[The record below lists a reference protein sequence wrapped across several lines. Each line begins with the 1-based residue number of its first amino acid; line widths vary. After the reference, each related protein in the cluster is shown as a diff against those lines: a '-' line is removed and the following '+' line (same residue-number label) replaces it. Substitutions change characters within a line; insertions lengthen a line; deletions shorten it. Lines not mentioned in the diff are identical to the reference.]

1 MHTAL
6 AHHYHSLRLESVEF
20 VSEALA
26 AATHAMQCMS
36 DAAAAAAHE
45 VLIKLIRISDIGVST
60 VCSASDLTFRP
71 TVLLRTPRA

>member
-36 DAAAAAAHE
+36 DAAAAAADE
-45 VLIKLIRISDIGVST
+45 VLIKFIRIFDIDAST
-60 VCSASDLTFRP
+60 VCSAPDLIFLP
-71 TVLLRTPRA
+71 TVLIRTPRA